1 MTVNL
6 NPVRTMERATT
17 LSMTTD
23 VTVWQ
28 DSMILIV
35 KIVCIFSWGLFYHG
49 QTPHTLSNNCTDST
63 NYYVTM
69 FLLVLKLYLV
79 YVS

>member
-1 MTVNL
+1 MTVDHNR
-6 NPVRTMERATT
+6 VRTMERATT

-28 DSMILIV
+28 VSTVPVV

-49 QTPHTLSNNCTDST
+49 QTPHTLANNFTDST
-63 NYYVTM
+63 IY
-69 FLLVLKLYLV
+69 
-79 YVS
+79 

>member
-17 LSMTTD
+17 LSMITD

-28 DSMILIV
+28 DSMIPIV

-49 QTPHTLSNNCTDST
+49 QTPHTLTNICTDST
-63 NYYVTM
+63 IFYV
-69 FLLVLKLYLV
+69 VLSSKILMKL
-79 YVS
+79 